1 MCVQLCALL
10 GFLLFFFFLII
21 SNINNN
27 YEHLYDPLQVNEDY
41 YDVASLNE
49 KIAENNN
56 SLLCIHVNIQYC
68 RKNLDEL

>member
-1 MCVQLCALL
+1 MN
-10 GFLLFFFFLII
+10 
-21 SNINNN
+21 NINNN